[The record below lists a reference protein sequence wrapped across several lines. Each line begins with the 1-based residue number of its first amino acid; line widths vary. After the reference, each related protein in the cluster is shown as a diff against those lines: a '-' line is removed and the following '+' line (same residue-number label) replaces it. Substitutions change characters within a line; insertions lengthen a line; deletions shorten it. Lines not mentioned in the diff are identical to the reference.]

1 MRLRSTE
8 QKVKSLR
15 RRDRALSSGGA
26 ALMKA
31 EPKLSRSVLALIK
44 RQIELTIAGCGS
56 GNLSSLNSVFLVRV
70 PRVAGKRARCFENCL
85 PHHKFS
91 ARSIPNASIIMDGI
105 RLRDEAV
112 RDRIR
117 AATEFLDPTDP
128 RARSYRAD
136 IVLMLNRGLRRLVVS
151 IDEIRAH
158 NRELADGILYQP
170 FDFSLCFDE
179 ALKRVIATLSNRPP
193 KETAE
198 DTVRSVATNQEILY

>member
-1 MRLRSTE
+1 
-8 QKVKSLR
+8 
-15 RRDRALSSGGA
+15 
-26 ALMKA
+26 
-31 EPKLSRSVLALIK
+31 
-44 RQIELTIAGCGS
+44 
-56 GNLSSLNSVFLVRV
+56 
-70 PRVAGKRARCFENCL
+70 
-85 PHHKFS
+85 
-91 ARSIPNASIIMDGI
+91 MDGI
-105 RLRDEAV
+105 QLRDEAV

-179 ALKRVIATLSNRPP
+179 ALKQVIATLPNRPP

-198 DTVRSVATNQEILY
+198 DTVSLLLQTRKFIANAGRYTTAPTPAASEKMPAIQERSAPPYSTAWCHWRASSQSAR

>member
-1 MRLRSTE
+1 M
-8 QKVKSLR
+8 
-15 RRDRALSSGGA
+15 DR
-26 ALMKA
+26 
-31 EPKLSRSVLALIK
+31 I
-44 RQIELTIAGCGS
+44 Q
-56 GNLSSLNSVFLVRV
+56 
-70 PRVAGKRARCFENCL
+70 
-85 PHHKFS
+85 
-91 ARSIPNASIIMDGI
+91 
-105 RLRDEAV
+105 LRDEAV

-179 ALKRVIATLSNRPP
+179 ADAEPEQEKERHRVGASADEGGDAHMKRMEGEYQAG
-193 KETAE
+193 
-198 DTVRSVATNQEILY
+198 